1 VRVEVKH
8 ITRLDY
14 GADVVEAVMDVR
26 LGPLT
31 DQDQRVEHFDLR
43 VEPHGAVRRYTDGF
57 GNPAHLI
64 SLARP
69 HRFVEVLAVT
79 ELQTLL
85 DDPFRLPA
93 QAPPPLDMRSATDSL
108 QPSALIPLGSEIAE
122 LAAPFRLD
130 DPART
135 FEVAQGLMD
144 RVHGLLSYRSS
155 VTSVETR
162 VDEVLR
168 GRAGVCQDF
177 AHLLIALA
185 RCLGLPAR
193 YVSGYIVQRLQS
205 QSQSGQSQAQS
216 IGPSRGAGASHAWAE
231 VFTPTHGWRGFDP
244 TNNLVANSH
253 YVKVA
258 TGRDYHD
265 VAPTRGTYR
274 GQAEEDLTV
283 DVSTRVVG

>member
-8 ITRLDY
+8 TTRLDY
-14 GADVVEAVMDVR
+14 SADVVEAVMDVR

-31 DQDQRVEHFDLR
+31 DQHQRIEHFQLQ

-64 SLARP
+64 SLSRP
-69 HRFVEVLAVT
+69 HSFVEAVALT

-85 DDPFRLPA
+85 DDPFRLPDQSA
-93 QAPPPLDMRSATDSL
+93 PPLDVRTATDSL
-108 QPSALIPLGSEIAE
+108 QPSALIPLGPEIAE
-122 LAAPFRLD
+122 LAAPYRLD

-135 FEVAQGLMD
+135 FEVAQGLME

-155 VTSVETR
+155 VTTVETR

-193 YVSGYIVQRLQS
+193 YVSGYIVQRFQT
-205 QSQSGQSQAQS
+205 QTQSGQSQSQS

-231 VFTPTHGWRGFDP
+231 VYTPTHGWRGFDP
-244 TNNLVANSH
+244 TNNLVANAH

-274 GQAEEDLTV
+274 GKAEEKLTV
-283 DVSTRVVG
+283 DVSTRVLG

>member
-1 VRVEVKH
+1 VKAEVRH
-8 ITRLDY
+8 TTRLDY
-14 GADVVEAVMDVR
+14 SADVVEAVMDVR

-31 DQDQRVEHFDLR
+31 DQDQRVDRFDLR
-43 VEPHGAVRRYTDGF
+43 VEPNGAVRGYTDGF

-69 HRFVEVLAVT
+69 HRFVEVAAITEVT
-79 ELQTLL
+79 TFL

-93 QAPPPLDMRSATDSL
+93 EPPVPLDPRMLSDSL
-108 QPSALIPLGSEIAE
+108 RASELIPLGPEIGA
-122 LAAPFRLD
+122 LAAPFRAD
-130 DPART
+130 DADRA
-135 FEVAQGLMD
+135 FETAQALMG
-144 RVHGLLSYRSS
+144 RVHGLLSYRQE
-155 VTSVETR
+155 VTTVGTR

-193 YVSGYIVQRLQS
+193 YISGYIVQRVQS
-205 QSQSGQSQAQS
+205 QSQSGQSQSQTL
-216 IGPSRGAGASHAWAE
+216 GPSRGAGASHAWAE

-244 TNNLVANSH
+244 TNNLLANAY

-258 TGRDYHD
+258 TGRDYQD

-274 GQAEEDLTV
+274 GPADEHLSV
-283 DVSTRVVG
+283 AVSTRVLS

>member
-1 VRVEVKH
+1 VRAEVRH
-8 ITRLDY
+8 TTRLDY
-14 GADVVEAVMDVR
+14 SADVVEAVMDVR

-31 DQDQRVEHFDLR
+31 DQDQRVEHFELR

-69 HRFVEVLAVT
+69 HRFVEVVAAT
-79 ELQTLL
+79 ELDTLL

-93 QAPPPLDMRSATDSL
+93 QAPGSLDPRTATDSL
-108 QPSALIPLGSEIAE
+108 QPSELVTLGPEIAD
-122 LAAPFRLD
+122 LAAPYRSEDL
-130 DPART
+130 ARA
-135 FEVAQGLMD
+135 FDIAQALMS

-155 VTSVETR
+155 VTTVETS

-193 YVSGYIVQRLQS
+193 YVSGYIVQRIQT
-205 QSQSGQSQAQS
+205 QTQSGQSQSQTV
-216 IGPSRGAGASHAWAE
+216 GPSRGAGASHAWAE

-244 TNNLVANSH
+244 TNNLVANAH

-258 TGRDYHD
+258 SGRDYHD

-274 GQAEEDLTV
+274 GEAEEHLTV
-283 DVSTRVVG
+283 DVSTRVLD

>member
-1 VRVEVKH
+1 VRVAVSH
-8 ITRLDY
+8 LTRLDY
-14 GADVVEAVMDVR
+14 SADVVEAVMDVR

-31 DQDQRVEHFDLR
+31 DQDQRVEQFELQA
-43 VEPHGAVRRYTDGF
+43 EPHGAVRRYSDGF

-64 SLARP
+64 SLTRP
-69 HRFVEVLAVT
+69 HRFVEVVATTDL
-79 ELQTLL
+79 ETLL
-85 DDPFRLPA
+85 EDPFRVPA
-93 QAPPPLDMRSATDSL
+93 QPAPLDPRTAMDSL
-108 QPSALIPLGSEIAE
+108 QPSQLVTLGAEIAE

-130 DPART
+130 DAART

-155 VTSVETR
+155 VTTVETR

-185 RCLGLPAR
+185 RCLGFPAR
-193 YVSGYIVQRLQS
+193 YVSGYIVQRMQT
-205 QSQSGQSQAQS
+205 QAQSGQSQSQA

-244 TNNLVANSH
+244 TNNLVANAY

-274 GQAEEDLTV
+274 GQAEEHLSV
-283 DVSTRVVG
+283 SVSTRVVQG

>member
-1 VRVEVKH
+1 VRVDVKH
-8 ITRLDY
+8 TTRLDY
-14 GADVVEAVMDVR
+14 SADVVEAVMDVR

-31 DQDQRVEHFDLR
+31 DQDQRVEHFDVR

-57 GNPAHLI
+57 GNSAHLI
-64 SLARP
+64 SLSRP
-69 HRFVEVLAVT
+69 HTFVEVVAVT
-79 ELQTLL
+79 ELYTLL
-85 DDPFRLPA
+85 EDPFRLPA
-93 QAPPPLDMRSATDSL
+93 QAPAALDPRTAIDSL
-108 QPSALIPLGSEIAE
+108 RGSQLIALGEDIAA
-122 LAAPFRLD
+122 LAAPYRSD
-130 DPART
+130 DPGRA

-155 VTSVETR
+155 VTTVETR

-193 YVSGYIVQRLQS
+193 YVSGYIVQRLQT
-205 QSQSGQSQAQS
+205 QTQSGQSQS
-216 IGPSRGAGASHAWAE
+216 KGVGPSRGAGASHAWAE

-244 TNNLVANSH
+244 TNNLVANAH

-274 GQAEEDLTV
+274 GQAEEHLTV
-283 DVSTRVVG
+283 GVSTRILG

>member
-1 VRVEVKH
+1 VNVEVRH
-8 ITRLDY
+8 TTRLEY
-14 GADVVEAVMDVR
+14 SAEVVEAVMDVR

-43 VEPHGAVRRYTDGF
+43 VEPHAAVRRYTDGF

-69 HRFVEVLAVT
+69 HRFVEVVATT
-79 ELQTLL
+79 ELLTLL
-85 DDPFRLPA
+85 DDPFELPS
-93 QAPPPLDMRSATDSL
+93 QAPPALDPRSATDSL
-108 QPSALIPLGSEIAE
+108 RPSELIPLDGDIAG
-122 LAAPFRLD
+122 LAAAFRFD
-130 DPART
+130 DAARA
-135 FEVAQGLMD
+135 FETAQALMA

-193 YVSGYIVQRLQS
+193 YVSGYIVQRAQSQAQDGQS
-205 QSQSGQSQAQS
+205 QSQSV
-216 IGPSRGAGASHAWAE
+216 GPSRGAGASHAWAE

-244 TNNLVANSH
+244 TNNLLANNW

-274 GQAEEDLTV
+274 GGADERLS
-283 DVSTRVVG
+283 VSVATRVLG

>member
-1 VRVEVKH
+1 VRVEVSH
-8 ITRLDY
+8 TTRLDY

-26 LGPLT
+26 LGPIT
-31 DQDQRVEHFDLR
+31 DQDQRVEQFDLR

-64 SLARP
+64 SLSRP
-69 HRFVEVLAVT
+69 HTFVEVVARTDL
-79 ELQTLL
+79 LTLL

-93 QAPPPLDMRSATDSL
+93 QPPPLDLRTATDSL
-108 QPSALIPLGSEIAE
+108 QPSALIPLGPEIAD

-144 RVHGLLSYRSS
+144 RVHSLLSYRSS
-155 VTSVETR
+155 VTTVETR

-193 YVSGYIVQRLQS
+193 YVSGYIVQRLQT
-205 QSQSGQSQAQS
+205 QAQSGQSQSQA

-244 TNNLVANSH
+244 TNNLVANSY

-274 GQAEEDLTV
+274 GQAEEHLTV
-283 DVSTRVVG
+283 GVSTRILEA